1 MQDKVTL
8 ALPRQKAIMQ
18 ATLKTTLIKTV
29 ANFNG
34 ACFNILQLERAQTGF
49 CDT

>member
-1 MQDKVTL
+1 MQNKVTL

-18 ATLKTTLIKTV
+18 ATLIKTV
-29 ANFNG
+29 ANSNG
-34 ACFNILQLERAQTGF
+34 ACFNILQRERAQTGF